1 MCLFYEANGKILASG
16 GYITCYWKKM
26 AKTFS
31 SHHSIELVRHSMM
44 WPRGA
49 FDY

>member
-31 SHHSIELVRHSMM
+31 SHHCIGKTFHDVA
-44 WPRGA
+44 PRS
-49 FDY
+49 F